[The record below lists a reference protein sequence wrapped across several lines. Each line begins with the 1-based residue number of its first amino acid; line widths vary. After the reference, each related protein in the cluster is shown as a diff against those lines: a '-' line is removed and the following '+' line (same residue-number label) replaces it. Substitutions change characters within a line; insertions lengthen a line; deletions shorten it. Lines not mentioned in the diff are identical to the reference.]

1 MTRALE
7 SANLRMELEIANL
20 QKYGRRKRRRAV
32 KEPVADVEPGA
43 NGEPVANGESGNK
56 QEGKEDIY
64 GSFNINYSGH
74 IGCDY
79 RGSGLYYDKG

>member
-1 MTRALE
+1 
-7 SANLRMELEIANL
+7 MELEIANL

-64 GSFNINYSGH
+64 ESFNINYSGH

-79 RGSGLYYDKG
+79 RGSGPYYDKGEKGR